1 MMTTITA
8 DTFLNR
14 KGKTITTFVVYDAMA
29 AMRQLDEGQV
39 LELLTDDYP
48 AFEPDIAAWCEATG
62 QVLLSTEWTETGIRF
77 LIEKRAQKTKE
88 STLAMILSPDGLE
101 ELLSPL
107 GFALGAALEGV
118 HVSIYVQGPATRV
131 LTKGYQPRLK
141 GWSRPFTR
149 FAQAG
154 MTESGHIPAQEKLG
168 QLHSLGADIYLC
180 AGSMDHCKG
189 SVDDLSFD
197 DLPVVEYLTFMS
209 VMEDA
214 DVSLYI

>member
-1 MMTTITA
+1 MATITA

-14 KGKTITTFVVYDAMA
+14 KGKTITTFVVYDVMA
-29 AMRQLDEGQV
+29 AMGQLSEGQV

-48 AFEPDIAAWCEATG
+48 AFEPDIEAWCDATG
-62 QVLLSTEWTETGIRF
+62 QVLLSTERTE
-77 LIEKRAQKTKE
+77 KTKE

-107 GFALGAALEGV
+107 GFALAAALEGV
-118 HVSIYVQGPATRV
+118 RVSIYLQGPATRV
-131 LTKGYQPRLK
+131 LTKGFQPKLK

-149 FAQAG
+149 FAQSG
-154 MTESGHIPAQEKLG
+154 MTKSGHIPAQEKLR
-168 QLHSLGADIYLC
+168 QLRSLGAEIYLC
-180 AGSMDHCKG
+180 AGSMDHFK
-189 SVDDLSFD
+189 VRREDLIFD
-197 DLPVVEYLTFMS
+197 DLPVVEYLAFMS